1 MRAATRPGGEHDGK
15 HRLAVLASFRPTWRQ
30 AFVSGL
36 WAGVLGTLALTGAAL
51 TGPTLLPVLGGATWQ
66 LRAPPQLTW
75 FAVLAPLPLGLIYG
89 LVVRRSIGARL
100 DELGVRSVP
109 LGLDGFAPWRLV
121 VDIRAERRRGRTM
134 IAIYLHNGATLRLRA
149 PYDAVL
155 GRDPRF
161 ERKLFL
167 ICHIW
172 ETHRQWRVPGR
183 TPDPGP
189 TDTPDPGPGDVTI
202 GRAPTGD

>member
-1 MRAATRPGGEHDGK
+1 MRAATRPGGDQSGK
-15 HRLAVLASFRPTWRQ
+15 HQLAVLASFRPTWRQ

-36 WAGVLGTLALTGAAL
+36 WAGVAGALALGGAVL
-51 TGPTLLPVLGGATWQ
+51 TGPTLLVVFVDGTWQ
-66 LRAPPQLTW
+66 LRSPPQVAWL
-75 FAVLAPLPLGLIYG
+75 AVLVPVPLGLIYG
-89 LVVRRSIGARL
+89 VVIRRRIGARL

-121 VDIRAERRRGRTM
+121 VDIRAERRHGRTVVVV
-134 IAIYLHNGATLRLRA
+134 YLENGATLRLRA

-172 ETHRQWRVPGR
+172 ETHRNWRMHG
-183 TPDPGP
+183 
-189 TDTPDPGPGDVTI
+189 
-202 GRAPTGD
+202 